1 MQSQHA
7 IIPATSKGNPQLSAF
22 GIDLG
27 TTNSAIASLAWN
39 PLLRSTIKAE
49 CLAIRQTLPD
59 GSAISSDIVP
69 SVVALQQNDLLIGT
83 GAKGLKAMK
92 GYVPGQNIFSEC
104 KNDIGVRRTY
114 HEAPPGF
121 RTAREV
127 SSTILEFLMQQA
139 TGLAGPW
146 GQRVVVT
153 VPASFSS
160 AQRRETISA
169 AQMAGLSCHEGML
182 LDEPVAA
189 FIDYI
194 ITNEERLDLVPG
206 EEKRLLVFDFGGG
219 TSDVAI
225 FTITGQGAGSPVQI
239 APLAV
244 SRYYQIGG
252 GDIDRAIA
260 HQVLIPQ
267 IIAQN
272 SLDRYTLGYQ
282 EKKRLEAPLTELAE
296 FLKIHL
302 CNRIMAMPEHGAA
315 NPEADE
321 MTVTM
326 EEQFFYQV
334 GKHELQLSNP
344 CLTMADFK
352 EVLRPFLDQDLL
364 YAKEN
369 EYVKSNSIVAPLRNS
384 LEQCRLD
391 VEEIDY
397 ILMVGGSSLIP
408 QVSDLLAEIFPVS
421 EILTYEEPA
430 LMAGAVARGAAYQ
443 ALSLLQYGKGI
454 VETVCGDR
462 ILVRTDTNGV
472 ELIPK
477 GASLPYPAQDFA
489 TCQAL
494 ALPETSIAGST
505 VRVEIEGGNGRLLFS
520 SSWTIDQP
528 VRRGESL
535 LLEYRMDA
543 DQVLHLRLSGG
554 DNRDLPEFNC
564 LIEHPLTAVHNNN
577 DRKNRMLEL
586 EEELRLGKFTQDEEP
601 GKLLELA
608 KHCTALDQNEKALGL
623 MSSALS
629 KKGPDVEI
637 LNFMGICCDNLGDTG
652 RAMKLYREAAQV
664 PPHNSSP
671 LFNLALSLRQKGQY
685 EESLRTLDEAIARY
699 PNLVYYVFRAEL
711 LVELGLPEAEK
722 KAALEKAIGG
732 MARSL
737 PELDSWEIH
746 WLRKGARMQ
755 GDDDLLRRLDAEVK
769 RRDAGEAEERQGMLP
784 IIRQDLVVVGQVEGK
799 CNDSC
804 SATILLVDDAPV
816 MLDTLLIM
824 LPPYELHDHCFLTA
838 SDGEVAL
845 EILRAGEVD
854 LVCTNI
860 NMPRMN
866 GFELM
871 EHLRDEFPNIPY
883 MAFDKDD
890 FPGMEKRAL
899 KQGAY
904 AYLDEP
910 RLIPAFAA
918 TIKLGLLQIG
928 KLRVYPKPN
937 DFITLAEY
945 LDARPPA
952 DDAYWHDE
960 LYEMGIAMDLR
971 DGFFGNLTEG
981 DPEKCIAYHLRN
993 AAWGEEVWAKLRRE
1007 RPELFN
1013 KLGLPPSSR
1022 KAT

>member
-7 IIPATSKGNPQLSAF
+7 IIPAKSKGNPQLSAF

-27 TTNSAIASLAWN
+27 TTNSAIATLAWN

-49 CLAIRQTLPD
+49 CLTIRQTLPD

-69 SVVALQQNDLLIGT
+69 SVVALKQNDLLIGT
-83 GAKGLKAMK
+83 GAKWLKSRK

-121 RTAREV
+121 RTAPEV

-139 TGLAGPW
+139 TGLPGPW

-153 VPASFSS
+153 VPASFST

-194 ITNEERLDLVPG
+194 ITNEERLNLVPG

-225 FTITGQGAGSPVQI
+225 FTITGQGEGSPMQI

-260 HQVLIPQ
+260 HRVLIPQ

-272 SLDRYTLGYQ
+272 SLDRYTLSYQ
-282 EKKRLEAPLTELAE
+282 VKKRLEAPLAELAE

-302 CNRIMAMPEHGAA
+302 CNRIMALPEHGAD
-315 NPEADE
+315 PEADE

-326 EEQFFYQV
+326 EEQFFFQA
-334 GKHELQLSNP
+334 GKQELQLSNP
-344 CLTMADFK
+344 CLTMDDFK
-352 EVLRPFLDQDLL
+352 EVLRSFLDQDLL

-384 LEQCRLD
+384 LEQCRLSL
-391 VEEIDY
+391 EEIDF

-408 QVSDLLAEIFPVS
+408 QVSDLMEEIFPVS
-421 EILTYEEPA
+421 EILTYEDPA

-477 GASLPYPAQDFA
+477 GASLPYPAEGFA
-489 TCQAL
+489 ACQSL
-494 ALPETSIAGST
+494 ALPETSLAGST

-554 DNRDLPEFNC
+554 DRELPEFNC

-601 GKLLELA
+601 DKLLELA
-608 KHCTALDQNEKALGL
+608 RHCTALDQNEKALGL

-629 KKGPDVEI
+629 KKGPDVDI

-664 PPHNSSP
+664 PPHTSPP
-671 LFNLALSLRQKGQY
+671 LFNLALSLRQNGHH

-699 PNLVYYVFRAEL
+699 PDLPYYVLRAEL
-711 LVELGLPEAEK
+711 LEKLGRPEAEK

-732 MARSL
+732 MTKL
-737 PELDSWEIH
+737 LTDLNSWDMH

-755 GDDDLLRRLDAEVK
+755 GDDDLLKRLDAEEK
-769 RRDAGEAEERQGMLP
+769 RRDTGEAEERQGMLP
-784 IIRQDLVVVGQVEGK
+784 IIRQDLVVFGQVEEK
-799 CNDSC
+799 CNESC

-816 MLDTLLIM
+816 MLSTLLIM
-824 LPPYELHDHCFLTA
+824 LPPYELQDHCFITA

-854 LVCTNI
+854 LVCTNL

-866 GFELM
+866 GFKLM

-883 MAFDKDD
+883 MAYDNND

-928 KLRVYPKPN
+928 KLSEKPKP
-937 DFITLAEY
+937 DSYVSLAEY
-945 LDARPPA
+945 LSASPPA
-952 DDAYWHDE
+952 DDGYWDDVWCGM
-960 LYEMGIAMDLR
+960 EMAMDLR
-971 DGFFGNLTEG
+971 DGTFSILTEG
-981 DPEKCIAYHLRN
+981 DPEKHIAYYLRN
-993 AAWGEEVWAKLRRE
+993 TAWGEEVWAKLRRE
-1007 RPELFN
+1007 RPELFH
-1013 KLGLPPSSR
+1013 KPGLPPSLK
-1022 KAT
+1022 KAP